1 MSEYTCHPGQK
12 VGQLTILEELP
23 RQRIYGRTAR
33 VLSVRCDCG
42 TEKILPFFSVFGQG
56 QKVKS
61 CGCIF
66 QSKRPVNW
74 KGCGDLSG
82 EFWGGIVKSAEIRG
96 VEFNL
101 TIEEAWS
108 RFLAQDRCCALTG
121 MQLIMLRTRHS
132 KLDSRE
138 HTASLDRIDSSSGY
152 TVNNIQWVHKMVN
165 GLKGFLSNDEFIFWC
180 QKVVSKHPEARMID
194 ESIFRRSA
202 GAFGYLLSKA
212 DH

>member
-1 MSEYTCHPGQK
+1 
-12 VGQLTILEELP
+12 
-23 RQRIYGRTAR
+23 
-33 VLSVRCDCG
+33 
-42 TEKILPFFSVFGQG
+42 
-56 QKVKS
+56 
-61 CGCIF
+61 
-66 QSKRPVNW
+66 
-74 KGCGDLSG
+74 
-82 EFWGGIVKSAEIRG
+82 
-96 VEFNL
+96 
-101 TIEEAWS
+101 
-108 RFLAQDRCCALTG
+108 
-121 MQLIMLRTRHS
+121 MLRTRHS

-212 DH
+212 H